1 MRFIKPFI
9 YSVVI
14 ILSGAC
20 VSKEPNY
27 IVPATTT
34 PQHEYNQDIRPDD
47 FYRQLSDAAI
57 SLTKDQVTYD
67 PSYFTLDYPNGD
79 VPPNK
84 GVCCDVV
91 IRAYRKLGIDLQKE
105 VHEDMNAHFA
115 VYPHKWG
122 LTHTDKNIDHRR
134 VPNLMKFF
142 ERKKASLPI
151 TDQSKDYHYGD
162 IVCWDLGKGLTHIGM
177 VVDKIVTGENRPFI
191 VHNIGGG
198 QVLED
203 CLFRF
208 KIIGHYRYQKTN

>member
-1 MRFIKPFI
+1 MRLNATFIAASALI
-9 YSVVI
+9 VL
-14 ILSGAC
+14 LSAC
-20 VSKEPNY
+20 MSKEPNY
-27 IVPATTT
+27 IVPAITT
-34 PQHEYNQDIRPDD
+34 PQHEYNQDIRPDN

-79 VPPNK
+79 VPSNK

-105 VHEDMNAHFA
+105 VHEDMSANFA

-122 LTHTDKNIDHRR
+122 LKSTDKNIDHRR

-142 ERKKASLPI
+142 ERKKANLPI
-151 TDQSKDYHYGD
+151 TDNPNDYHYGD
-162 IVCWDLGKGLTHIGM
+162 VVCWDLGHGLTHIGL
-177 VVDKIVTGENRPFI
+177 VVDRTAEPTNRNLI

-208 KIIGHYRYQKTN
+208 KIIGHYRYQKK